1 MKGKRK
7 QQKLR
12 QEQLEEEKKE
22 LEETSSDKTDPENSE
37 LKVKEESE
45 EDPRPKEIWEKF
57 KKEEPPKRKKS
68 GLTGF
73 AIKMIACLS
82 MLFDHIAAVFLDEG
96 YFFLHPDVDKAPD
109 WIFHMDF
116 AMRAFGRLAFPLF
129 CFLIVEGCFHTGN
142 KWKYLRNLIV
152 FGIISEI
159 PFDLAFNRSF
169 FDWSS
174 QNVYFTLALG
184 LLTIIGIEYFTKG
197 SFMKAGPKE
206 KLAVIF
212 IVTATAVLASLM
224 RADYAFLG
232 ILVVLF
238 MYIYRKNKGIAA
250 GGLVFMFVLVDPLE
264 LISMVDFA
272 ILPLYN
278 GERGRKIKYA
288 FYLFYPLH
296 ILILYVIRKLTMGI

>member
-37 LKVKEESE
+37 IKVKEESE
-45 EDPRPKEIWEKF
+45 EEPRPKEIWEKF

-129 CFLIVEGCFHTGN
+129 CFLIVEGCFHVTGN
-142 KWKYLRNLIV
+142 KWKYLGNLIV

-197 SFMKAGPKE
+197 SFMKAGPKR
-206 KLAVIF
+206 KTCGNIYCNRNGG
-212 IVTATAVLASLM
+212 S
-224 RADYAFLG
+224 G
-232 ILVVLF
+232 I
-238 MYIYRKNKGIAA
+238 INES
-250 GGLVFMFVLVDPLE
+250 GLCF
-264 LISMVDFA
+264 SR
-272 ILPLYN
+272 N
-278 GERGRKIKYA
+278 TGSS
-288 FYLFYPLH
+288 
-296 ILILYVIRKLTMGI
+296 LYVYLQKRIKESLPADWFLCSFLSIRLNSYLWWILRFFRYITGREDVK